1 MLESTIEVVEVES
14 ASCLTEVPMLL
25 APWAKIDSNEPV
37 FSTSFLMLT
46 ATPLTR
52 VTRRGAPVVVVAGK
66 ALLVVWGQEF
76 VLEYALLAFLLS
88 GE

>member
-1 MLESTIEVVEVES
+1 L
-14 ASCLTEVPMLL
+14 
-25 APWAKIDSNEPV
+25 
-37 FSTSFLMLT
+37 
-46 ATPLTR
+46 LTR